1 MSRKLANRALT
12 RALSSGSSRWLPAAG
27 SLSAA
32 TGEDRDTSRSVLAAW
47 GAALM
52 AGVVAMN
59 SDDGVSRCDR
69 AVDSPMGKTPESK
82 LAQPHFYLS
91 GQCSHPPS

>member
-1 MSRKLANRALT
+1 MKLANRALT
-12 RALSSGSSRWLPAAG
+12 RALTSSSSRWLPAAG
-27 SLSAA
+27 TLSVA
-32 TGEDRDTSRSVLAAW
+32 GEDRDGASRSVLAVW
-47 GAALM
+47 GAAVM

-91 GQCSHPPS
+91 GRCPCL